1 MATPR
6 KTPAPAAYLPIE
18 TALHMLDMGEP
29 GCWAAA
35 RLQAVDIPAAQEAVR
50 LLRARE
56 RDAAKAVLE
65 AELLRLAGPA
75 SGEQLAWFSPAA
87 PEPMRPKPLPW
98 CR

>member
-1 MATPR
+1 MS
-6 KTPAPAAYLPIE
+6 APKRTAAPLGYEPIE
-18 TALHMLDMGEP
+18 TVLHLLDMGEP

-56 RDAAKAVLE
+56 RDAACAVLE
-65 AELLRLAGPA
+65 AELLRLVGPA

-87 PEPMRPKPLPW
+87 PETVRPKPLPW
-98 CR
+98 SR